1 MEAGEQKDKIVVVD
15 EIKKVTKA
23 RKREISGISPLF
35 SVSAKGLHNILEAWV
50 KDGVVVLPECKREPT
65 EEEK

>member
-1 MEAGEQKDKIVVVD
+1 MVD
-15 EIKKVTKA
+15 EIKKVTRG
-23 RKREISGISPLF
+23 RKREISGIPPPF
-35 SVSAKGLHNILEAWV
+35 SVSVEELHSILEAWV